1 MTCPFCGSDHPE
13 GTFVCPNTN
22 RRLQGLLPTGT
33 CIEDKY
39 RIEGIIGV
47 GGMGVVYRAEQT
59 KINRLVALKMLLPEY
74 TVYPDLVARVEREA
88 RTAGQIDHPNVVTI
102 TDLGVTTEFGPYIA
116 MELLRGQELA
126 TVVENAGGR
135 MEPADAVDVIRQVL
149 AGLEAA
155 HKKGVIHRD
164 LKPEN
169 IFLSTDDEGKRRVKV
184 LDFGISKLR
193 DDKELNSLTRTG
205 TVMGTPQFMAPE
217 QAAGARDQD
226 ARIDLYSTGAVL
238 YAVLC
243 NGLPYEAENYNL
255 LISEILNKA
264 PIQILQRNAS
274 LDPRLASIV
283 MKSIAKKPEARYQ
296 SAREMAEALSYW
308 FEHRNA
314 PLPNTAPRN
323 SSSRNIGL
331 LSSDTPVFDLRRGVP
346 RPPPLNAPELSPDDP
361 EYLDRGEATVMV
373 PVPFRGEE
381 GGDVAPADD
390 FYDDAGNA
398 PRTMRPQHSP
408 SRPSPPPSTPRRSP
422 PPPEEP
428 RVSMPEPSVLLESPL
443 DAPPIVLFQA
453 PKPPPSDETW
463 AQLRTDVTPKRDVLM
478 DEVHAERRSRSRGV
492 YALMALAVLGLGV
505 AAFRALSPT
514 LWYRWVPGARDE
526 QVVPP
531 PPSTVSI
538 SDPVPYVRDAAV
550 VVDVPVA
557 AVVAD
562 VPVAAVVVAPLVDAR
577 VLVDAVAPA
586 VDAPAVDARVVDAP
600 VAPAVDAT
608 ADVTAAPAGR
618 RRRRHR
624 SP

>member
-618 RRRRHR
+618 R
-624 SP
+624 

>member
-1 MTCPFCGSDHPE
+1 VSAVPCPFCGNDHPE

-33 CIEDKY
+33 TIEDKY

-243 NGLPYEAENYNL
+243 NGLPFEAENYNL

-296 SAREMAEALSYW
+296 SAREMADALSYW
-308 FEHRNA
+308 YENRNA

-323 SSSRNIGL
+323 SSPRNVMM
-331 LSSDTPVFDLRRGVP
+331 SSDTPVFDLRRGVP
-346 RPPPLNAPELSPDDP
+346 RPPAPNFSPDDP

-381 GGDVAPADD
+381 AGDVNSAPADD
-390 FYDDAGNA
+390 FFDDDGNA
-398 PRTMRPQHSP
+398 PRTLRPAGTP
-408 SRPSPPPSTPRRSP
+408 SRPSPPPHPRRSP

-428 RVSMPEPSVLLESPL
+428 RVSIPEPSVLLESPL
-443 DAPPIVLFQA
+443 DAPPIVLVQA

-478 DEVHAERRSRSRGV
+478 EEVHAERRSRSRGV
-492 YALMALAVLGLGV
+492 YALIALALVALGV
-505 AAFRALSPT
+505 VAFRGLAPT
-514 LWYRWVPGARDE
+514 QWYRWVPGARDE
-526 QVVPP
+526 RVTPP

-538 SDPVPYVRDAAV
+538 SDPVAYVPAVDAAA
-550 VVDVPVA
+550 VDVAAVAIVDAGLAAVAADAPVA
-557 AVVAD
+557 TTDADAVVAD
-562 VPVAAVVVAPLVDAR
+562 
-577 VLVDAVAPA
+577 APA
-586 VDAPAVDARVVDAP
+586 PADVIVDAPDVALEIDAE
-600 VAPAVDAT
+600 
-608 ADVTAAPAGR
+608 AGR
-618 RRRRHR
+618 RRHHRRGA
-624 SP
+624 P

>member
-1 MTCPFCGSDHPE
+1 MSVVTCPFCGSDHPE

-243 NGLPYEAENYNL
+243 SGLPFEAENYNL

-308 FEHRNA
+308 YEHRNA

-323 SSSRNIGL
+323 SSSRNLGL

-346 RPPPLNAPELSPDDP
+346 RPPPLNAREPSPDDP

-381 GGDVAPADD
+381 NSDVAPADD
-390 FYDDAGNA
+390 FFDDAGKA
-398 PRTMRPQHSP
+398 PRGMRLQHAP
-408 SRPSPPPSTPRRSP
+408 SRPSSPPSTPSTPRRPP

-478 DEVHAERRSRSRGV
+478 DELHAERRSRSRGV
-492 YALMALAVLGLGV
+492 YALMVLAVLGLGV
-505 AAFRALSPT
+505 VAFRALAPT

-550 VVDVPVA
+550 LVDAPVA
-557 AVVAD
+557 VAAD
-562 VPVAAVVVAPLVDAR
+562 VPAAPVVVDPLLDAR

-586 VDAPAVDARVVDAP
+586 VDAPDAPPDAPPVDAP
-600 VAPAVDAT
+600 A
-608 ADVTAAPAGR
+608 AAPAA
-618 RRRRHR
+618 RRRHR
-624 SP
+624 HRHS

>member
-1 MTCPFCGSDHPE
+1 MSAVSAVSCPFCGNDHPD

-33 CIEDKY
+33 AIEGKY

-59 KINRLVALKMLLPEY
+59 KINRRVALKMLLPEY

-102 TDLGVTTEFGPYIA
+102 TDLGVTSEFGPYIA
-116 MELLRGQELA
+116 MELLHGEELA

-135 MEPADAVDVIRQVL
+135 MEPAEAVDVIRQVL

-243 NGLPYEAENYNL
+243 NGLPFEAENYNL
-255 LISEILNKA
+255 LISEILNKP

-296 SAREMAEALSYW
+296 TAREMAEALAYW
-308 FEHRNA
+308 YDHRNA
-314 PLPNTAPRN
+314 PQPNTAPR
-323 SSSRNIGL
+323 SSNPRHPGM
-331 LSSDTPVFDLRRGVP
+331 LSNDTPVFDLRRGVP
-346 RPPPLNAPELSPDDP
+346 RPSALNARELSPDDP

-381 GGDVAPADD
+381 NGDVAPSDD
-390 FYDDAGNA
+390 FFDDDGHA
-398 PRTMRPQHSP
+398 PRSTRPSPSP
-408 SRPSPPPSTPRRSP
+408 SRPSPPPHPRRPP

-428 RVSMPEPSVLLESPL
+428 RVSIPEPSVLLESPL
-443 DAPPIVLFQA
+443 DAPPIVLFEA

-463 AQLRTDVTPKRDVLM
+463 AQLRTDLTPKRDVLM

-492 YALMALAVLGLGV
+492 FALIALAVLSLGV
-505 AAFRALSPT
+505 VAFRALAPT
-514 LWYRWVPGARDE
+514 IWYHWVPGTHEDH
-526 QVVPP
+526 VLPP
-531 PPSTVSI
+531 PPSTVSV
-538 SDPVPYVRDAAV
+538 SDQPYVPVIDAGAAAV
-550 VVDVPVA
+550 AVAPDVG
-557 AVVAD
+557 
-562 VPVAAVVVAPLVDAR
+562 VVVAAPLADAH
-577 VLVDAVAPA
+577 VESDAS
-586 VDAPAVDARVVDAP
+586 VDAPAPVLDAP
-600 VAPAVDAT
+600 LAVDVAPVE
-608 ADVTAAPAGR
+608 AAPGR
-618 RRRRHR
+618 HRRRHR
-624 SP
+624 EP

>member
-1 MTCPFCGSDHPE
+1 MSVVTCPFCGSDHPE

-243 NGLPYEAENYNL
+243 NGLPFEAENYNL

-308 FEHRNA
+308 YEHRNA

-323 SSSRNIGL
+323 SSSRNLGL
-331 LSSDTPVFDLRRGVP
+331 LSGDTPVFDLRRGVP
-346 RPPPLNAPELSPDDP
+346 RPPPLNAREPSTDDP

-381 GGDVAPADD
+381 NSDVAPADD
-390 FYDDAGNA
+390 FFDDAGKA
-398 PRTMRPQHSP
+398 PRGMRLQHAP
-408 SRPSPPPSTPRRSP
+408 SRPSSPPSTPRRSA

-492 YALMALAVLGLGV
+492 YALMVLAVLGLGV
-505 AAFRALSPT
+505 VAFRALAPT

-550 VVDVPVA
+550 LVDAPVA
-557 AVVAD
+557 VAAD
-562 VPVAAVVVAPLVDAR
+562 VPAAPVVVDTLLDAR

-586 VDAPAVDARVVDAP
+586 DAPPAAPPDAPAAA
-600 VAPAVDAT
+600 
-608 ADVTAAPAGR
+608 ADVTAAAPAA
-618 RRRRHR
+618 RRRHR
-624 SP
+624 HRNS

>member
-1 MTCPFCGSDHPE
+1 MSAVTCPFCGSDHPE

-243 NGLPYEAENYNL
+243 SGLPFEAENYNL

-308 FEHRNA
+308 YEHRNA

-323 SSSRNIGL
+323 SSPRNLGP

-346 RPPPLNAPELSPDDP
+346 RPPPLNAREFSPNDP

-381 GGDVAPADD
+381 NSDFAPADD
-390 FYDDAGNA
+390 FFDDAGKA
-398 PRTMRPQHSP
+398 PRGMRLQHAP
-408 SRPSPPPSTPRRSP
+408 SRPSSPPSTPSTPRRPP

-492 YALMALAVLGLGV
+492 YALMVLAVLGLGV
-505 AAFRALSPT
+505 VAFRALAPT

-550 VVDVPVA
+550 LVDAPVA
-557 AVVAD
+557 VAAD
-562 VPVAAVVVAPLVDAR
+562 VPAAPVVVDPLLDAR

-586 VDAPAVDARVVDAP
+586 VDAPDAPPDAPPVDAP
-600 VAPAVDAT
+600 A
-608 ADVTAAPAGR
+608 AAPAA
-618 RRRRHR
+618 RRRHR
-624 SP
+624 HRHS

>member
-1 MTCPFCGSDHPE
+1 MSAVTCPFCGSDHPE

-33 CIEDKY
+33 SIEDKY

-102 TDLGVTTEFGPYIA
+102 TDLGVTAEFGPYIA

-226 ARIDLYSTGAVL
+226 ARIDLYATGAVL

-308 FEHRNA
+308 YEHRNA
-314 PLPNTAPRN
+314 PLPSTTPRS
-323 SSSRNIGL
+323 SSSRNL
-331 LSSDTPVFDLRRGVP
+331 MLSSDTPVFDLRRGVP
-346 RPPPLNAPELSPDDP
+346 RPSALIAPELSPDDP

-373 PVPFRGEE
+373 PVPFRGEDS
-381 GGDVAPADD
+381 GDVNVGPADD
-390 FYDDAGNA
+390 FFDDDGQA
-398 PRTMRPQHSP
+398 PRTMRPAHSP
-408 SRPSPPPSTPRRSP
+408 SRPSPPPSHPRRSP

-428 RVSMPEPSVLLESPL
+428 RVSIPEPSVLLESPL

-463 AQLRTDVTPKRDVLM
+463 AQLRTDLTPKRDVLM
-478 DEVHAERRSRSRGV
+478 EEVHAERRSRGRWVFVAFG
-492 YALMALAVLGLGV
+492 LAVLSLGV
-505 AAFRALSPT
+505 VAFRGLAPT
-514 LWYRWVPGARDE
+514 LWYRWVPGARE
-526 QVVPP
+526 ERLVPP

-538 SDPVPYVRDAAV
+538 SDPVPYAVDAAS
-550 VVDVPVA
+550 P
-557 AVVAD
+557 
-562 VPVAAVVVAPLVDAR
+562 P
-577 VLVDAVAPA
+577 
-586 VDAPAVDARVVDAP
+586 VDAPAALVDAP
-600 VAPAVDAT
+600 AAVVTPVADAQVALDARPLVDTPDAASDAAVASDLPPAPDAV
-608 ADVTAAPAGR
+608 A

-624 SP
+624 RPP